1 MGITYFDIFCFGF
14 ISITSKLA
22 MARGIFSEMIS
33 LTNWIV
39 AAIMTRYLYPMLLE
53 RVSEFFKSKQVAIIM
68 TIIPLFLI
76 ILTVVSI
83 LLKIMSTPI
92 RIRSVLLDK
101 ILGCAFGGVRGLF
114 LLIITTS
121 CWNLIVHESRE
132 PAWIQK
138 SISKKALD
146 RMGTRLQ
153 SIVQ

>member
-1 MGITYFDIFCFGF
+1 
-14 ISITSKLA
+14 
-22 MARGIFSEMIS
+22 
-33 LTNWIV
+33 
-39 AAIMTRYLYPMLLE
+39 
-53 RVSEFFKSKQVAIIM
+53 
-68 TIIPLFLI
+68 
-76 ILTVVSI
+76 
-83 LLKIMSTPI
+83 MSTPS

-132 PAWIQK
+132 PEWIQK